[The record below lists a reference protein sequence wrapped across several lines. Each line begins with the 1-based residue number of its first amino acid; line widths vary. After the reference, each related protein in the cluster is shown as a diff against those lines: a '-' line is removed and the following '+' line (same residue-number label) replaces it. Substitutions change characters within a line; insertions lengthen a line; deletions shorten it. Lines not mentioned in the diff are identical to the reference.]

1 MWNLFMASAL
11 AEGEAAQ
18 AAEPTLLQKAFAK
31 FGEVSYAGWIILAVL
46 ILLGVGLTVIF
57 RQKTKW
63 TPKLLAYAAL
73 SIALAFV
80 LSYIRLWRM
89 PQGGTIT
96 PASMLPMMLFSYAFG
111 IGPGL
116 IASLAYGLL
125 QAIQDPYIVG
135 FWQFL
140 LDYPIAYAMLG
151 LMGLFAK
158 KDSKWMLYV
167 GIGVVS
173 LLRMTCHTLSGVIFF
188 GEYAAQAGMGLWP
201 YSIGY
206 NSFVLI
212 DAAICMV
219 VAIVAAPRV
228 LKMMKL
234 K

>member
-11 AEGEAAQ
+11 AESEAAS
-18 AAEPTLLQKAFAK
+18 AAEPTLLQKVFEK

-46 ILLGVGLTVIF
+46 ILLGVGLTAIS

-63 TPKLLAYAAL
+63 TARLLAYAAL

-80 LSYIRLWRM
+80 LSYIRLFRM
-89 PQGGTIT
+89 PQGGTVT

-116 IASLAYGLL
+116 VASLAYGLL

-140 LDYPIAYAMLG
+140 LDYPIAFGVIG

-158 KDSKWMLYV
+158 KNRKWMLYA
-167 GIGVVS
+167 GIGAVS
-173 LLRMTCHTLSGVIFF
+173 LLRMACHVLSGVLFF
-188 GEYAAQAGMGLWP
+188 SEYAGGANPWV

-212 DAAICMV
+212 DAAIC
-219 VAIVAAPRV
+219 VAVALVAAPRL
-228 LKMMKL
+228 LKLMKL

>member
-11 AEGEAAQ
+11 AEGEAAA
-18 AAEPTLLQKAFAK
+18 AAEPTWLQKVFEK
-31 FGEVSYAGWIILAVL
+31 FGEVSYVGWIILAVL
-46 ILLGVGLTVIF
+46 ILLGVGLTAIS

-63 TPKLLAYAAL
+63 TANLLAYAAL

-116 IASLAYGLL
+116 VASLAYGLL

-140 LDYPIAYAMLG
+140 LDYPIAFGVIG

-158 KDSKWMLYV
+158 KNNKWMLFV

-173 LLRMTCHTLSGVIFF
+173 LLRMICHTLSGVIFF
-188 GEYAAQAGMGLWP
+188 GEYAAQAGLGLWP

-206 NSFVLI
+206 HSFVLI
-212 DAAICMV
+212 DAAICIV
-219 VAIVAAPRV
+219 VALVAAPRV
-228 LKMMKL
+228 LKLL
-234 K
+234 KVK

>member
-11 AEGEAAQ
+11 AEGEAVPT
-18 AAEPTLLQKAFAK
+18 AEPTLLQKVFEK
-31 FGEVSYAGWIILAVL
+31 FGEVSYVGWIILAIL
-46 ILLGVGLTVIF
+46 ILLGVGLTAIS

-63 TPKLLAYAAL
+63 TSKLLAYAAL

-89 PQGGTIT
+89 PQGGTVT

-116 IASLAYGLL
+116 VASLAYGLL

-140 LDYPIAYAMLG
+140 LDYPIAFGMLG

-158 KDSKWMLYV
+158 KDSKWMLFV

-173 LLRMTCHTLSGVIFF
+173 LLRMACHVLSGVLFF
-188 GEYAAQAGMGLWP
+188 AEYAGDANPWV
-201 YSIGY
+201 YSTGY

-212 DAAICMV
+212 DAAICIV
-219 VAIVAAPRV
+219 VALVAAPRV
-228 LKMMKL
+228 LKLMKV

>member
-11 AEGEAAQ
+11 AEGEVAAT
-18 AAEPTLLQKAFAK
+18 AEPTWLQKVFEK
-31 FGEVSYAGWIILAVL
+31 FGEVSYVGWIILAVL
-46 ILLGVGLTVIF
+46 ILLGVGLTAIS

-63 TPKLLAYAAL
+63 TAKLLAYAAL

-89 PQGGTIT
+89 PQGGTVT

-116 IASLAYGLL
+116 VASLAYGLL

-140 LDYPIAYAMLG
+140 LDYPIAFGVIG

-158 KDSKWMLYV
+158 KESKWMIYV
-167 GIGVVS
+167 GIGVIS
-173 LLRMTCHTLSGVIFF
+173 ILRMACHTLSGVLFF
-188 GEYAAQAGMGLWP
+188 AEYAGDANPWV

-212 DAAICMV
+212 DAAICMA
-219 VAIVAAPRV
+219 VALVAAPRV
-228 LKMMKL
+228 LKLMKL